1 MKLLQTILNSAA
13 VMIASVALSHADVY
27 QKGSKINAFQA
38 TDQHGVAYTFEAKST
53 NFVLVSFDMETG
65 KAANAALTAK
75 GAEFL
80 PNKKAVY
87 VANIFG
93 MPKIGRMFALPKM
106 KKYTHRIVLGD
117 DANMLVPFPQEAGKV
132 TILKVRNGVV
142 QNISYWSPA
151 TQGIDDV
158 LK

>member
-1 MKLLQTILNSAA
+1 
-13 VMIASVALSHADVY
+13 
-27 QKGSKINAFQA
+27 
-38 TDQHGVAYTFEAKST
+38 
-53 NFVLVSFDMETG
+53 
-65 KAANAALTAK
+65 
-75 GAEFL
+75 
-80 PNKKAVY
+80 
-87 VANIFG
+87 
-93 MPKIGRMFALPKM
+93 MFALPKM

-117 DANMLVPFPQEAGKV
+117 DANLLVPFPQEAGKV